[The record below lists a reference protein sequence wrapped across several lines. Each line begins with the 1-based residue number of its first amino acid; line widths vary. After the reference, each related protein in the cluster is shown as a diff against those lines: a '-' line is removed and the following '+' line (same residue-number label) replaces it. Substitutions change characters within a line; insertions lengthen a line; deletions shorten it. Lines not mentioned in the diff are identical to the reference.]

1 MTYSRACLHLIVDDN
16 PQIKEEYDLINSLQI
31 LNEFNINIL
40 PLQVRLMQ
48 DRLKFIEDC
57 LNKREDAHKNR
68 QRLLTLA
75 TYLRIEMNNSRAR
88 EGKVLELIAKKALQ
102 VVISKPPASN

>member
-1 MTYSRACLHLIVDDN
+1 MFFYKWHYFRACLHLLVDDN
-16 PQIKEEYDLINSLQI
+16 AQIKEEYDLINSLQI
-31 LNEFNINIL
+31 LNEFHIDIL

-48 DRLKFIEDC
+48 DRLKLIEDC
-57 LNKREDAHKNR
+57 LNKRADAHKSR

-75 TYLRIEMNNSRAR
+75 NYLRIERNNSRAR

-102 VVISKPPASN
+102 VE